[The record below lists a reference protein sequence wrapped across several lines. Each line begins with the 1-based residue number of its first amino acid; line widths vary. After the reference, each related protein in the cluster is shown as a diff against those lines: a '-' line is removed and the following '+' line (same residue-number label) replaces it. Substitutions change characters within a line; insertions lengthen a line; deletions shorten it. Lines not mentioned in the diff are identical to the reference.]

1 MKEEHAQLFE
11 KLKDSDKARLSAK
24 AGLKTMERQMEDQC
38 QKLHVTKIN
47 LATKKQAI
55 LNLKAELP
63 KVKEAAQVAKEPVE
77 AAVSA
82 SYNRGVADMKTCL
95 VEEVDVVCRDYVSE
109 SWGVAMDRAR
119 VLANFEMRRLKNIFF
134 P

>member
-11 KLKDSDKARLSAK
+11 KLKDSDKAWLSAE
-24 AGLKTMERQMEDQC
+24 AGLKTMERQTEDQR
-38 QKLHVTKIN
+38 QKLHVTEIN

-55 LNLKAELP
+55 LNLKAELQ
-63 KVKEAAQVAKEPVE
+63 KIKEATQVAKEAVE
-77 AAVSA
+77 AVVSA
-82 SYNRGVADMKTCL
+82 FYNRGVANMKTCL
-95 VEEVDVVCRDYVSE
+95 AEEVAVLCRDYVSE